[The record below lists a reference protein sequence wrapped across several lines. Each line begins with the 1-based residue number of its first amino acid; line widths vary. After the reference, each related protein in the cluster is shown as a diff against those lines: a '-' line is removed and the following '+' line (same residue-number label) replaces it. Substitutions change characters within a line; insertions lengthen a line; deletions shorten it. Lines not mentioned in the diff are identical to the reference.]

1 MHVLMRWEASGGR
14 WRVLEERDGW
24 LTVGLYPLD
33 GGEVVTQVT
42 GARTSVL
49 ETYLARSAQD
59 EIARSSGGPGVA
71 ALRSAE
77 AVAEDTTSLG
87 VVEGRPCP
95 STPSVSSREA
105 VAPVHPAGDG
115 DYDVH
120 GR

>member
-49 ETYLARSAQD
+49 ETYLATRSGQD
-59 EIARSSGGPGVA
+59 EIARSSGEPSVA
-71 ALRSAE
+71 ALPSAE
-77 AVAEDTTSLG
+77 AVAEDPTSLG
-87 VVEGRPCP
+87 VVE
-95 STPSVSSREA
+95 A
-105 VAPVHPAGDG
+105 
-115 DYDVH
+115 
-120 GR
+120 